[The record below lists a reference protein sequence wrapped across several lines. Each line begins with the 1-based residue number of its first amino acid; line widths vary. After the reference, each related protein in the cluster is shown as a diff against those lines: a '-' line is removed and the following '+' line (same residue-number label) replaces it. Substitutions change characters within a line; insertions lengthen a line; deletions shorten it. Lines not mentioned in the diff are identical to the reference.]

1 MHACMHAC
9 MYVCMRAYV
18 YICMCIYIYIYIY
31 TIAYIYIKL
40 CVWVKGYVCVH
51 MHVYL
56 YIYTCRMLVCRVH
69 ARSGFMHKSAKHKK
83 LKSGDQNLPLP
94 ITTRRTHPKSQNIHH
109 TGTKAQKRKATR
121 GPKRQVQQPSWGDR
135 AASPGEASAQS
146 VSRQKQR

>member
-1 MHACMHAC
+1 
-9 MYVCMRAYV
+9 
-18 YICMCIYIYIYIY
+18 MC
-31 TIAYIYIKL
+31 
-40 CVWVKGYVCVH
+40 VCVH

-56 YIYTCRMLVCRVH
+56 YIYIHMSNAGLQGPCKVWLL
-69 ARSGFMHKSAKHKK
+69 SGFMHKSAKHKK

-109 TGTKAQKRKATR
+109 TGTKAQKRKATQ